1 MNDII
6 CPHCKKAFKID
17 ESGFTEILKQV
28 RDHQFEN
35 EILQRLALA
44 EKEKNT
50 AIELAKAEIKN
61 SLQEKIS
68 DKEIEINE
76 LKNRSAIT
84 LNEKLNAKESEINTL
99 KSKLDNFE
107 IEKKLA
113 INEAVQ
119 KTEKERDN
127 LANELKTK
135 ELEKTNLES

>member
-68 DKEIEINE
+68 K
-76 LKNRSAIT
+76 
-84 LNEKLNAKESEINTL
+84 
-99 KSKLDNFE
+99 
-107 IEKKLA
+107 
-113 INEAVQ
+113 
-119 KTEKERDN
+119 
-127 LANELKTK
+127 
-135 ELEKTNLES
+135 

>member
-50 AIELAKAEIKN
+50 AIELAKA
-61 SLQEKIS
+61 
-68 DKEIEINE
+68 
-76 LKNRSAIT
+76 
-84 LNEKLNAKESEINTL
+84 
-99 KSKLDNFE
+99 
-107 IEKKLA
+107 
-113 INEAVQ
+113 
-119 KTEKERDN
+119 
-127 LANELKTK
+127 
-135 ELEKTNLES
+135 